1 MNALGKLNI
10 KFKPTGS
17 PCEARNFLE
26 KLASMSSMLAIT
38 STKTSTK
45 EYFNQ
50 MASMLKDETISKNKN
65 DVTTTIYIDNDA
77 NMKITK
83 IVKNIVINSLN
94 ERLTTTT
101 KVESLNENTLKLTL
115 SLDKEEINTMKTFIN
130 KKLNNLFAVLNV
142 IINKNVGQF
151 SCSN

>member
-1 MNALGKLNI
+1 MSDTMNALGKLNI

-17 PCEARNFLE
+17 PREARNFLE
-26 KLASMSSMLAIT
+26 KLASMWSMLAIM

-45 EYFNQ
+45 DYFNQ

-83 IVKNIVINSLN
+83 IVKNIVISAN
-94 ERLTTTT
+94 
-101 KVESLNENTLKLTL
+101 
-115 SLDKEEINTMKTFIN
+115 
-130 KKLNNLFAVLNV
+130 
-142 IINKNVGQF
+142 
-151 SCSN
+151 